1 MLSHCPE
8 SYVSVGYF
16 TCSAEEFVGQV
27 VCLAPS
33 QNQVVKVV
41 TKIAGTME
49 VGIDVPVDATEEAVK
64 DMFKAAIA
72 AALGIAIEDVVKLVV
87 VEAQGSGSRRL
98 QSIEAKKYGIS
109 YEAVVPDSMDP
120 NVLASKADGLSEP
133 SSAESQ
139 VFRQVLAADYG
150 AQVSQIELQKI
161 ARPFE
166 DEVIAIKDPSP
177 DQGLGEEPSDSSAT
191 GVVLLIISLT
201 LLCCL
206 SVVGVLVVVCTKKG
220 DVNSAQRY
228 GDIEAPNPVVRIP
241 SNTLLESQEGQKEGR
256 QEP

>member
-1 MLSHCPE
+1 
-8 SYVSVGYF
+8 
-16 TCSAEEFVGQV
+16 
-27 VCLAPS
+27 
-33 QNQVVKVV
+33 VKVV

-49 VGIDVPVDATEEAVK
+49 VGIDVPVDATEKAVK

-98 QSIEAKKYGIS
+98 QSIEAKKYEVS

-120 NVLASKADGLSEP
+120 NVLASKADGISEP

-150 AQVSQIELQKI
+150 AQVSQIELQKR
-161 ARPFE
+161 ARPFQ

-177 DQGLGEEPSDSSAT
+177 EQGLGEEPSDSSAT